1 MRGLGL
7 NLRGTRAVA
16 GRHGRVQLPEPRKDW
31 PLGCHCPPITTPR
44 GIIMTDRDCAPAD
57 DGAAPGGPQDFDGEP
72 EPAGVFRWP
81 SEGRPTVLGRM
92 ARLAGEHGA
101 PPEPFAGVGSAPVSG
116 VGPAPVSGV
125 GPAPVSGTPP
135 PADFGSASAAGVDAG
150 GAAGRRPGAAPPFP
164 RKPPPVSAFGGPLAG
179 DALAGLAPPGQPAV
193 SVVPPV
199 GVRTVSVVPPVGQIS
214 ARPVWRD
221 PLAGGR
227 RAPWRR
233 AVGSA
238 RVLLP
243 RPGRSGLQRRAADLA
258 SRASA
263 PVPAGHHRIAVV
275 SLKGGVGKTTIVM
288 GLGLTLARVRTDRV
302 IALEANPGRG
312 TLCDRLRLETAATVR
327 DLLNERDQIRAYAD
341 MRGYTTQPLPGLEV
355 LTSDRDPTMTAGFGA
370 DDYRE
375 VAGVLERYYA
385 VCITDCGTG
394 LLHSA
399 MAGVLALADQLV
411 LVSTVCVD
419 AARSASA
426 TLDWLRARQCGHLA
440 REAVVVL
447 SMVPRRGRTG
457 LDPARLEQHFGARC
471 RSVVRVPYDD
481 RLAEGA
487 EVDLGALHAGTA
499 DAFLELAAEVADG
512 FGAAGVSDSWR

>member
-1 MRGLGL
+1 
-7 NLRGTRAVA
+7 
-16 GRHGRVQLPEPRKDW
+16 
-31 PLGCHCPPITTPR
+31 
-44 GIIMTDRDCAPAD
+44 MTDRDCAPAD
-57 DGAAPGGPQDFDGEP
+57 DEAAPGEPQDFDGEP

-81 SEGRPTVLGRM
+81 SQGRPTVLGQM
-92 ARLAGEHGA
+92 ARLAGEPQA
-101 PPEPFAGVGSAPVSG
+101 PPGPFAGVGPAPVSG

-125 GPAPVSGTPP
+125 GPAPLTWTPP
-135 PADFGSASAAGVDAG
+135 PADFGSASATGEDAD
-150 GAAGRRPGAAPPFP
+150 AATGRRPSAAPPFL
-164 RKPPPVSAFGGPLAG
+164 RKPPSISAWDGPLAG
-179 DALAGLAPPGQPAV
+179 DALAGLPPSGQPAV
-193 SVVPPV
+193 SVVSPV
-199 GVRTVSVVPPVGQIS
+199 GVRTVSVVPPVGLSS

-227 RAPWRR
+227 GQPAPWRR
-233 AVGSA
+233 AVSGA
-238 RVLLP
+238 RAVLP
-243 RPGRSGLQRRAADLA
+243 RPGRSALQRRAEDLA
-258 SRASA
+258 SRASS

-302 IALEANPGRG
+302 VALEANPDRG

-327 DLLNERDQIRAYAD
+327 DLLNERDQIRAYTD
-341 MRGYTTQPLPGLEV
+341 VRGYTTQPVPGLEV
-355 LTSDRDPTMTAGFGA
+355 LTSDRDPTMAAGFGA

-375 VAGVLERYYA
+375 VARVLERYYA

-419 AARSASA
+419 GARSASA
-426 TLDWLRARQCGHLA
+426 TLDWLRARQYGQLA
-440 REAVVVL
+440 RDAVVVL

-512 FGAAGVSDSWR
+512 FGADGVPTSWQ